1 MRGRE
6 QKLNKEKE
14 KRRRGGRERREADKN
29 RARRRRFARG
39 KKSGAVFLNLVK
51 RF

>member
-14 KRRRGGRERREADKN
+14 KRRRGGEGGEADKN